1 MTVRTC
7 TKVNIGLH
15 VIRRRP
21 DGYHDL
27 ETLFLPYYGLGDDLS
42 IEPSDELSISI
53 DGGSWD
59 PQTDLTVQAWRLL
72 KADFPELT
80 PVSIKLVKHAPV
92 GAGLGGGSADG
103 AAALKCINAIG
114 SLGLDDDA
122 LERYAAKLGSDCAF
136 FVKCRPA
143 IGTGRGEVLEP
154 VDIDLSEYELRVEV
168 PAGVSV
174 STREAYSGVR
184 PDASRPHL
192 VDLLREPVCRWSE
205 TVGNDFEV
213 SVFPLH
219 PEIAAL
225 KAKFYADGAIYAA
238 MSGSGSAVFGLFK
251 KNS

>member
-143 IGTGRGEVLEP
+143 IGTGRGEVF
-154 VDIDLSEYELRVEV
+154 VVCGATF
-168 PAGVSV
+168 PARSV
-174 STREAYSGVR
+174 
-184 PDASRPHL
+184 
-192 VDLLREPVCRWSE
+192 
-205 TVGNDFEV
+205 
-213 SVFPLH
+213 
-219 PEIAAL
+219 
-225 KAKFYADGAIYAA
+225 
-238 MSGSGSAVFGLFK
+238 AVI
-251 KNS
+251 S